1 MKKIELKSTSL
12 RKKRIMMTAMTSIG
26 RNTLTMMRRIR
37 VAIKLIMSMK
47 SILGIILL
55 RDRLNKMDR
64 LIRRQQQNGREGINK
79 SISIVIK
86 VDMAAPVMQ
95 KAITPITSLC

>member
-1 MKKIELKSTSL
+1 MKKIELNSTSL

-64 LIRRQQQNGREGINK
+64 LIRRQQQNGRKGINK
-79 SISIVIK
+79 NISIVIK

-95 KAITPITSLC
+95 KATTPITSLC

>member
-1 MKKIELKSTSL
+1 MKKIELNSTSL

-64 LIRRQQQNGREGINK
+64 LIRRQQQNGRKGINK

>member
-1 MKKIELKSTSL
+1 
-12 RKKRIMMTAMTSIG
+12 
-26 RNTLTMMRRIR
+26 
-37 VAIKLIMSMK
+37 MK

-95 KAITPITSLC
+95 KAITPITSLCSKTTQKAEKI

>member
-1 MKKIELKSTSL
+1 MKKIELNSTSL

-47 SILGIILL
+47 SILGIILQ

-64 LIRRQQQNGREGINK
+64 LIRRQQQNGRKGINK